1 MLLACEN
8 CAVLVKTDSFPCLS
22 IRDVKGGQLK
32 SADKEVDKEVPPD
45 SWELKGPR

>member
-1 MLLACEN
+1 MLAWEN

-32 SADKEVDKEVPPD
+32 SADKEVDKDP
-45 SWELKGPR
+45 LTAGN